1 MNLINK
7 EFLEIGSGN
16 VIRIIDVYQNI
27 AVTSEKERIDV
38 RRLTDKKYYI
48 PNDGGLFEI
57 KSTLSSENMASQ
69 PSEKKFEIKM
79 DDHIDP
85 NRFLNNERT
94 YSMFAE
100 AIKSIPEDKIPV
112 EEMEIQMPV
121 SKSQFDPISTNES
134 AIIVDHNYDEKE
146 ELMRKYGVSQNQNL
160 EGHNKKFEKFL
171 TDEPI
176 PESMNT
182 ETLEIKKDR
191 DINIEGDWSRS
202 SIPQKQDDPI
212 VTMFRNV
219 KKSVDFKINLEVENK
234 IPRLDFIEMMEDS
247 YETSIIDFF
256 AEEFT
261 KSLLKNPNLIKNKIS
276 EEIKKM
282 VYGDQKKDIKVSPRK
297 SDRKSPKKVAT
308 KRVTKS
314 EKSLTTDKE
323 VEGSN
328 SKKSN

>member
-57 KSTLSSENMASQ
+57 KSTVSSENITSQ

-100 AIKSIPEDKIPV
+100 AIKSIPEDKIPSG
-112 EEMEIQMPV
+112 EMEIQMPV
-121 SKSQFDPISTNES
+121 SKSQMPPISTSES

-146 ELMRKYGVSQNQNL
+146 ELMRKYGMTQDQNL
-160 EGHNKKFEKFL
+160 EVHNKKFEKFL
-171 TDEPI
+171 TDDPI
-176 PESMNT
+176 SESMNT
-182 ETLEIKKDR
+182 EI
-191 DINIEGDWSRS
+191 IETQRVV
-202 SIPQKQDDPI
+202 IPQRQDDPI
-212 VTMFRNV
+212 VTMFKNV
-219 KKSVDFKINLEVENK
+219 KKSVDFKIGFEIENK

-261 KSLLKNPNLIKNKIS
+261 NSLLKNPNLIKKKIS
-276 EEIKKM
+276 DEIKKM
-282 VYGDQKKDIKVSPRK
+282 VYGEDKKDDRKRAPEK
-297 SDRKSPKKVAT
+297 SDRRAPKKTAT
-308 KRVTKS
+308 KRTARPKKPTS
-314 EKSLTTDKE
+314 TSSDI
-323 VEGSN
+323 
-328 SKKSN
+328 SKKEEDKKEQIK